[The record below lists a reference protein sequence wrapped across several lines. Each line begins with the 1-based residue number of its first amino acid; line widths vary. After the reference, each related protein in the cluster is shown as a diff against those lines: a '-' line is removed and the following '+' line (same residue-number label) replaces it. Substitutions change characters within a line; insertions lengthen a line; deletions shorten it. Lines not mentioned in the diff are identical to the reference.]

1 MKKRQIIHTILFS
14 LIFVLSS
21 CLGSD
26 EEVLNSPYAALRYF
40 SLDEMIRYESIKTDA
55 GKDSLIKY
63 IVPGEYYPFI
73 IDQKAKRVYNP
84 NPLPYNTDV
93 SKVTAVAQNDGAL
106 YVYNDSVENFEY
118 FSSSDSLDYTKP
130 RRFMVASLDGTY
142 KQEYTITVN
151 VYDKE
156 PEAISWRKVQA
167 PSAVMPLSMVQLS
180 DKIYLFSKQSDG
192 APVAHTTTMAA
203 GLQWSDAQSLATL
216 PANALLENVVAFD
229 GKLYVSADNALYSS
243 TNGIEWANVG
253 ASRNISSLLLATDDE
268 LWALSGDSVVC
279 STDAADFSAIQPLTD
294 KFPVK
299 NISSAKYP
307 LRTNPYIT
315 RNLLIGYPEG
325 LKNIQPVVWGK
336 LSGEQGW
343 VDYSEGGNVDFSC
356 PSFDKMAVL
365 YYDNRLFAF
374 GGAAKRGDEE
384 IAAFSNFY
392 ISSDNGLT
400 WIADIKKAM
409 LPSELLGSEASFA
422 AMVDSDKYIW
432 IVSGGENCTVWRG
445 ILNRFAYETEK

>member
-1 MKKRQIIHTILFS
+1 MKKRQIIHTALFS

-63 IVPGEYYPFI
+63 VVSGEFYPFI
-73 IDQKAKRVYNP
+73 IDQKTKKVYNP
-84 NPLPYNTDV
+84 NPLPYNTNV

-106 YVYNDSVENFEY
+106 YVYNDSIENFEY

-156 PEAISWRKVQA
+156 PEAISWRKLQA
-167 PSAVMPLSMVQLS
+167 PAVAHPLCMAQLA
-180 DKIYLFSKQSDG
+180 DNIYLFAKQSDG
-192 APVAHTTTMAA
+192 ASVVYTATMAA
-203 GLQWSDAQSLATL
+203 VQQWSEAQPLTTL
-216 PANALLENVVAFD
+216 PANALLERVVTF
-229 GKLYVSADNALYSS
+229 GSKFYVAADNALYSS
-243 TNGIEWANVG
+243 TNGTDWTNVA

-268 LWALSGDSVVC
+268 LWALSDDSVVC
-279 STDAADFSAIQPLTD
+279 STDAVEFSAIQPLAG

-307 LRTNPYIT
+307 LRTNPFIT
-315 RNLLIGYPEG
+315 RSLLIGYPDG
-325 LKNIQPVVWGK
+325 SNTAQPVVWGK

-343 VDYSEGGNVDFSC
+343 VDYSEGANVAFSC

-374 GGAAKRGDEE
+374 GGAAKRDDKE

-400 WIADIKKAM
+400 WIADIKKAL
-409 LPSELLGSEASFA
+409 LPSELSGSDAPFVP
-422 AMVDSDKYIW
+422 MVDSDNYIW
-432 IVSGGENCTVWRG
+432 IVIGGENGTVWRG
-445 ILNRFAYETEK
+445 ILNRFAYETEN